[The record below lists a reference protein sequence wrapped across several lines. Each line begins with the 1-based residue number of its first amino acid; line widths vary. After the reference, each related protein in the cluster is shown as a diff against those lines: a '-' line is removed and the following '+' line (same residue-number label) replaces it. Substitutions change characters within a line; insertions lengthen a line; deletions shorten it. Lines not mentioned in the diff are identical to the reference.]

1 MKIKRK
7 LHNVEKERMT
17 TPGEQPEC
25 IEKKYLFYTLWG
37 ATTAWPELLKQS
49 KAEQLKQSENARK
62 TITKATI
69 TGEEEMGVTNVS
81 KVNILNLHF

>member
-1 MKIKRK
+1 
-7 LHNVEKERMT
+7 MT

-25 IEKKYLFYTLWG
+25 IEKIFFLYTLG
-37 ATTAWPELLKQS
+37 SNYWPELLKQS